1 LFRINKQLKNYL
13 RDLTLFLKLYGRAKI
28 CILPKEMM
36 EMNGEEGSEDEEN
49 SPRHE
54 PKSLRNF
61 NLKLGAIIFNS

>member
-1 LFRINKQLKNYL
+1 
-13 RDLTLFLKLYGRAKI
+13 
-28 CILPKEMM
+28 M